1 MVRQHEASLV
11 DPVGDR
17 ELLHAIALDPE
28 RLPSHAPATQRP
40 CLHAVLAETR
50 GNPIA
55 VRQRRCE
62 RCERD
67 GADRRARVG
76 LGVEA
81 LRAEEPGLVDSVGLD
96 TAGDDALDLP
106 ELRQPES
113 RVEVRR
119 PDVEARVVE
128 RERTIELEDAM
139 LSRLERFFGG
149 IEVLRPAVRPDLE
162 EDVLQFLV
170 VRADHATLDGRQV
183 MAEEEGEST
192 QLPERSHTP
201 AVVGR
206 AGGRARVLH
215 QEEPMPL
222 LELHHRL
229 HVDRHA
235 EDVDENHRG
244 GLVPLEKRRKVI
256 GIEAE
261 LDRGRDRR
269 RPAHRGHDD
278 LSVREP
284 ARQERGII
292 HEQVRRRAGVDEQ
305 RVLAIEP
312 PRPSHLEL
320 LGERAEREP
329 RVGLQ
334 PLDEVLEIARVDRV
348 LGELVA
354 LRHPGVTGPDCTIR
368 MFAGF
373 PPSAKSLASSR
384 AGPFGSS
391 PGACGARRLACSRRT
406 RSRRGTPSP
415 P

>member
-1 MVRQHEASLV
+1 
-11 DPVGDR
+11 
-17 ELLHAIALDPE
+17 
-28 RLPSHAPATQRP
+28 
-40 CLHAVLAETR
+40 
-50 GNPIA
+50 
-55 VRQRRCE
+55 
-62 RCERD
+62 
-67 GADRRARVG
+67 
-76 LGVEA
+76 
-81 LRAEEPGLVDSVGLD
+81 
-96 TAGDDALDLP
+96 
-106 ELRQPES
+106 
-113 RVEVRR
+113 
-119 PDVEARVVE
+119 
-128 RERTIELEDAM
+128 
-139 LSRLERFFGG
+139 
-149 IEVLRPAVRPDLE
+149 
-162 EDVLQFLV
+162 
-170 VRADHATLDGRQV
+170 
-183 MAEEEGEST
+183 
-192 QLPERSHTP
+192 
-201 AVVGR
+201 
-206 AGGRARVLH
+206 
-215 QEEPMPL
+215 MPL

-229 HVDRHA
+229 HVARHA

-261 LDRGRDRR
+261 GVRIRLAHDRLEAELDRGRDRR

-284 ARQERGII
+284 AREERGII
-292 HEQVRRRAGVDEQ
+292 HEQVRRRAGVDEEC
-305 RVLAIEP
+305 VLTTEP

-334 PLDEVLEIARVDRV
+334 PLDEILEIARVDRV

-373 PPSAKSLASSR
+373 PPPAKSLASSR